1 MGHYGHLFCFAR
13 IFPEHVKDIESLI
26 RVECLIDDLNL
37 EPRIGHCNIFANPYD
52 LSMGINKEYPQF
64 LNDAIMVFNKLQCI
78 AKRSFSSTDNIDV
91 FYSPHFHTLI
101 FQCCAKDYEPL
112 FNFYQIANVL
122 FDSYVIFTDYECEC
136 PSVTTKGIF
145 LNKSISDEYFNC
157 DLETF
162 LGQPDSAF
170 YYTGESAMVLP
181 SYNGRNP
188 LGAKQIQ
195 DKLNGYQP
203 IVGNNCYVKS
213 DGYLIVF

>member
-13 IFPEHVKDIESLI
+13 VFPEHVKDIESLI
-26 RVECLIDDLNL
+26 KKECLIDDLNL
-37 EPRIGHCNIFANPYD
+37 EPKIGYCNIFANTGD
-52 LSMGINKEYPQF
+52 LDMYINKDYPKF
-64 LNDAIMVFNKLQCI
+64 LNDAIILLNKLQCI
-78 AKRSFSSTDNIDV
+78 SKRLYSATDNINV

-101 FQCCAKDYEPL
+101 FQCSGKDCKS
-112 FNFYQIANVL
+112 FFDFHRIADVL
-122 FDSYVIFTDYECEC
+122 FDSYILFSEFEGEDPCVDSKNIPLD
-136 PSVTTKGIF
+136 
-145 LNKSISDEYFNC
+145 KSLSKEYFNC

-162 LGQPDSAF
+162 LGQPDF
-170 YYTGESAMVLP
+170 NLYYTGESATVLP

>member
-26 RVECLIDDLNL
+26 RMECLIDDLDL
-37 EPRIGHCNIFANPYD
+37 EPKIGHCNIFANPYD
-52 LSMGINKEYPQF
+52 LDMDTNKEYPKF
-64 LNDAIMVFNKLQCI
+64 LNDAIMMFNKLRCI
-78 AKRSFSSTDNIDV
+78 AERSFSSTDNIDV

-122 FDSYVIFTDYECEC
+122 FDSYVIFTDWEGEC
-136 PSVTTKGIF
+136 PSVTTKEIF
-145 LNKSISDEYFNC
+145 LNKSISEEYFNC

-181 SYNGRNP
+181 SYNGHNP
-188 LGAKQIQ
+188 LGAKQIR

-203 IVGNNCYVKS
+203 VVGNNCYVKS